1 MTAVLD
7 GLSRCGIYNS
17 QLLTVQSWDQK
28 NVELKCSEGGV
39 TYSVTHEF
47 CRKNLRLAYAMTYAS
62 IQARTCHGTVALGD
76 TKHPRF
82 SRRHLVMGMS
92 RATRAS
98 HVWLADWVC
107 VCVG

>member
-17 QLLTVQSWDQK
+17 QLLTVQSWDQN

-39 TYSVTHEF
+39 SYSITHEF
-47 CRKNLRLAYAMTYAS
+47 CRMNLRLGYAMTYAS
-62 IQARTCHGTVALGD
+62 VKARTRTGTGALWD

-82 SRRHLVMGMS
+82 SRKHLVMGVS
-92 RATRAS
+92 RATGAS
-98 HVWLADWVC
+98 YVCLAD
-107 VCVG
+107 